1 MNKLQIIAITA
12 AMALVACDSKNVKPL
27 IGGIRNAEETIE
39 KINGN
44 GDYANGENGDNEY
57 SDAQNS
63 KGKGESGTGRQGK
76 GLEIPARLTGVSEQ
90 ILYRTGYTTSYNKD
104 TRLPNWVAWCLTAEH
119 TAGKYKRPGKAFHED
134 EDVPKP
140 RAVDWD
146 YYNSGYDRGHMCPA
160 ADNKWSADAMYESF
174 LFTNMCPQNHILNVG
189 DWNEMEN
196 QCRRWARE

>member
-1 MNKLQIIAITA
+1 MKKLQIIAITA

-44 GDYANGENGDNEY
+44 GDYASGENGDNEY

-104 TRLPNWVAWCLTAEH
+104 TRLPN
-119 TAGKYKRPGKAFHED
+119 
-134 EDVPKP
+134 
-140 RAVDWD
+140 
-146 YYNSGYDRGHMCPA
+146 
-160 ADNKWSADAMYESF
+160 
-174 LFTNMCPQNHILNVG
+174 
-189 DWNEMEN
+189 
-196 QCRRWARE
+196 